1 MHMHTYIHTR
11 ERAREREQEIT
22 SLMERMK
29 EKEKYLL
36 KEFNNIS
43 KMKQCGQHDFI
54 PGCKDGLVYTTQ

>member
-1 MHMHTYIHTR
+1 MN
-11 ERAREREQEIT
+11 
-22 SLMERMK
+22 
-29 EKEKYLL
+29 EKEKYLR